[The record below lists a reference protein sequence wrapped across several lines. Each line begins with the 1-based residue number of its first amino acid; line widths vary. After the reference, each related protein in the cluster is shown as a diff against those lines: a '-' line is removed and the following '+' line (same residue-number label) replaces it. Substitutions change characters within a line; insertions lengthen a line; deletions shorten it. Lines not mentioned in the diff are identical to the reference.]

1 MLGNFK
7 TWERA
12 PIEGILRGKAG
23 KVVFGRISDGGVD
36 GLERTAYQIALLFS
50 FLTGR
55 PPPRL
60 PSQPPD
66 LPGKGRRTGSV
77 ARWIFQ
83 EFVWHLLLSTS
94 EVGGEFTFA
103 KEPLTGT
110 LIGAIEMLAPYL
122 PDGFVPKPL
131 PGSTL
136 QRLIELMY

>member
-1 MLGNFK
+1 MS
-7 TWERA
+7 ERHT
-12 PIEGILRGKAG
+12 
-23 KVVFGRISDGGVD
+23 S
-36 GLERTAYQIALLFS
+36 ALLFS

-77 ARWIFQ
+77 ERWIFQ

-136 QRLIELMY
+136 QRLIDSCTRNKKAVEDLERDLSDDLS